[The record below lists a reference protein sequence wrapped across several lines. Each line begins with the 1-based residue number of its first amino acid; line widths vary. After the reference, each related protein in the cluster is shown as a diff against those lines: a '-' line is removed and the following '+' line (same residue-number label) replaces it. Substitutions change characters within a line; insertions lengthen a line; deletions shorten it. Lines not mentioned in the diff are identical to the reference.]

1 MNRKALWAAAAVPV
15 LGIAA
20 LIARGEV
27 RQRLG
32 VEWLIGIQGYDP
44 RDLLSGHFLRYQ
56 YSFDWSGAD
65 SCGAVDDGSPYWD
78 RTPGPVPPRGV
89 EAGCCVC
96 LTRRGQGLVEPH
108 ARLVSC
114 ADVEREGCDG
124 SLAAAHVSGPQKY
137 FVPEDW
143 APALE
148 KAMRERKPA
157 LLVSV
162 RPGEPPAV
170 KELYLDGRPW
180 REAMNGASVPLDT
193 QR

>member
-15 LGIAA
+15 LGVAA

-56 YSFDWSGAD
+56 YRFDWTGAD
-65 SCGAVDDGSPYWD
+65 SCGEAFDQLDGESPPWE
-78 RTPGPVPPRGV
+78 RTPGPVPQRGV

-96 LTRRGQGLVEPH
+96 LTRRGQGLVEPY
-108 ARLVSC
+108 ARLVRC

-124 SLAAAHVSGPQKY
+124 SLAVAHVSGPQKY

-143 APALE
+143 AQALE
-148 KAMRERKPA
+148 KAMRDRKPA

-180 REAMNGASVPLDT
+180 REAMGGAPMP
-193 QR
+193 